1 MPAGVWSSLGKWR
14 AFADAVALA
23 LGVNVWISVVLLPGL
38 FVGAFRGDGVVY
50 TAILPLPVLLIGLW
64 RRSEAVL
71 LGMFPAALLLPI
83 ALEPAMGSAHVYGP
97 VRFAVVA
104 IGLVAYLTGAS
115 VFTSFHEPPPPTS
128 VRVLSS
134 ARQPVPERWRR
145 RFRVYRL
152 LTVMALIYPTA
163 LIYVVNFDETNQAF
177 MRQMFP
183 GRVASM
189 TTLLNVLVIGAWL
202 GLFFYVFLGILSP
215 HRTGDRDLVADLGRM
230 KADAKR
236 GRPRPLFYLSVVLA
250 LAFMLL
256 LMLTRYQ

>member
-1 MPAGVWSSLGKWR
+1 MPAGVWSSLGRWR

-23 LGVNVWISVVLLPGL
+23 LGINVWISIVLLPGL
-38 FVGAFRGDGVVY
+38 FVGAFRSTAVIY
-50 TAILPLPVLLIGLW
+50 AAILPLPILVVGLW
-64 RRSEAVL
+64 RRSEGVL
-71 LGMFPAALLLPI
+71 LGLFPAALLLPI

-104 IGLVAYLTGAS
+104 VGLVAYLTGAS
-115 VFTSFHEPPPPTS
+115 VFTSFHEPPPPES

-152 LTVMALIYPTA
+152 LTLLALIYPVV

-183 GRVASM
+183 GRVAAM
-189 TTLLNVLVIGAWL
+189 TTLLNVVVVGAWVA
-202 GLFFYVFLGILSP
+202 LFFYIFLGILSP
-215 HRTGDRDLVADLGRM
+215 HRTGDRDLVAELGRIR
-230 KADAKR
+230 AAAKR
-236 GRPRPLFYLSVVLA
+236 GRPRPLFYLAVIMA
-250 LAFMLL
+250 LVFMSL
-256 LMLTRYQ
+256 LMLTRYY

>member
-23 LGVNVWISVVLLPGL
+23 LGVNVWISIVLLPGL
-38 FVGAFRGDGVVY
+38 FVGAFKSSIVVY
-50 TAILPLPVLLIGLW
+50 TAMLPLPILLVGLW

-71 LGMFPAALLLPI
+71 LGLFPAALLLPI
-83 ALEPAMGSAHVYGP
+83 ALQPAMGSAHVYGP
-97 VRFAVVA
+97 VRFSVVA
-104 IGLVAYLTGAS
+104 VGLVAYLTGAS
-115 VFTSFHEPPPPTS
+115 VFTSFHEAPPPAS

-152 LTVMALIYPTA
+152 LTVIALVYPTV
-163 LIYVVNFDETNQAF
+163 LIYVVNFDDTNQAF
-177 MRQMFP
+177 IRQMFP

-189 TTLLNVLVIGAWL
+189 TTLLNVLVVGAWL
-202 GLFFYVFLGILSP
+202 ALFFYVFLGVMSP
-215 HRTGDRDLVADLGRM
+215 HRTGDRDLVAELGRM

-236 GRPRPLFYLSVVLA
+236 GRPRPVFYAAVVLA

-256 LMLTRYQ
+256 LMLTRYY